1 MPTEISLGKL
11 VKCDDLRSV
20 WKNEA
25 YDFTIWLAEEEN
37 LNLLGETLGVEIELI
52 NTEEPAGAF
61 SIDILAKE
69 VATNRKIIIENQ
81 LEKTNHDHLGK
92 IITYASAKQAEI
104 IVWVVKEARDEHRQA
119 IEWLNEKTD
128 EEIEF
133 YLLEIEL
140 WRIGN
145 SDIAPKFSIISAPNG
160 WMKANK
166 SVEKGSDP
174 NNSLK
179 LEYWEKFCEYS
190 DANYQFIKSNRLKY
204 GSRNWLDV
212 KAGTKLCSIC
222 LAISIQKKRI
232 RAAIYCSKKTGFIDI
247 YKSNEDEINSGFDE
261 KLYITQGKKD
271 ATINIVESADI
282 TDRSDWERQFKWLCD
297 TCMKLK
303 EEIVDKYKSQ

>member
-11 VKCDDLRSV
+11 VKCEDLRSV

-140 WRIGN
+140 WKIGN
-145 SDIAPKFSIISAPNG
+145 SDIAPKFSIISAPNN
-160 WMKANK
+160 WLK
-166 SVEKGSDP
+166 STKKT
-174 NNSLK
+174 NNNLIQSLQ
-179 LEYWEKFCEYS
+179 LEYWEKFFEY
-190 DANYQFIKSNRLKY
+190 ANENCGYIKAQKKTSKPRAGISLKLGAKKCY
-204 GSRNWLDV
+204 LYTS
-212 KAGTKLCSIC
+212 
-222 LAISIQKKRI
+222 ISIQKKEI
-232 RAAIYCSKKTGFIDI
+232 KFMIYFENRFLSEYERFKQHEELINNSID
-247 YKSNEDEINSGFDE
+247 NLEW
-261 KLYITQGKKD
+261 ITWKKD
-271 ATINIVESADI
+271 AAIRLTESADI